1 MYGTQKP
8 YLYQK
13 EFALLSN
20 GNILLKNPQILLKY
34 IAEKVQDLEKNYHTG
49 NELNIKLT
57 ILNEF
62 FEMYEYDYENAKFPE
77 PFGVFEN
84 QQKKEEFKKKSLLL
98 NEMVLSLGNI
108 YTNFHTNIA
117 KKKMPIPIYDIPNF
131 IVNYN
136 ELYNKT
142 INEYFST
149 LLGIQPNEIVNTKL
163 SQNGKEKIDE
173 EVMELVDVEYR
184 GIVSRTAIPIE
195 DKNIIPEKT
204 LHSYG
209 ASYILPSL
217 IESFLALKL
226 QSKMIHMCLEKIQEL
241 ENQGKVELEIEEK
254 NICDCFNLNEEKSR
268 IFLND
273 KTQMLT
279 ALYNVFTK
287 YKVIEKNKY
296 NEIILV
302 QSSDYGRKPI
312 TLGSILNENNNFV
325 KQNIKPEYLKLLSS
339 LFDAQK
345 LNIRNNIMHCNNA
358 SFDYFNI
365 GITSI
370 MLQLFWD
377 IMSNEILI

>member
-1 MYGTQKP
+1 MYGTEKS
-8 YLYQK
+8 YLYKK
-13 EFALLSN
+13 EFVLLSN

-34 IAEKVQDLEKNYHTG
+34 IEEKVQELEKNYYTN
-49 NELNIKLT
+49 NELNVKLT

-62 FEMYEYDYENAKFPE
+62 FEMYEYDYKNAKYPE
-77 PFGVFEN
+77 PFGFFEN
-84 QQKKEEFKKKSLLL
+84 QQEMEKFKKKSLLL
-98 NEMVLSLGNI
+98 NEMVLCLGNI

-117 KKKMPIPIYDIPNF
+117 KNGKPISNYDIPYF

-136 ELYNKT
+136 ELYSKT
-142 INEYFST
+142 INEYFTT
-149 LLGIQPNEIVNTKL
+149 LLGIQPIEIVNTQIL
-163 SQNGKEKIDE
+163 QNDKKKMDE
-173 EVMELVDVEYR
+173 EVMELIDVEYR
-184 GIVSRTAIPIE
+184 GTVIRTAIPIE

-226 QSKMIHMCLEKIQEL
+226 QTKMIHMCLEKIQEL
-241 ENQGKVELEIEEK
+241 ETQGKVELEIEEK
-254 NICDCFNLNEEKSR
+254 NICDCFNLNGEKSR
-268 IFLND
+268 NFFND

-302 QSSDYGRKPI
+302 QSSEHGKKPI
-312 TLGSILNENNNFV
+312 TLGSILNENNSFV
-325 KQNIKPEYLKLLSS
+325 KKNVRPEYLKLLTF
-339 LFDAQK
+339 LFDVQK
-345 LNIRNNIMHCNNA
+345 LNIRNNIMHCNNV

-377 IMSNEILI
+377 IMSNDVLI